1 MYPVEIKYWINSI
14 EHMIYE
20 SLSVPVTTVTHQLHD
35 HVSFLSPQGW
45 IPAGEDGWRVKQ
57 LAKPGNTKD

>member
-1 MYPVEIKYWINSI
+1 
-14 EHMIYE
+14 MIYE
-20 SLSVPVTTVTHQLHD
+20 SLSIPVTTVTHQLHD

-45 IPAGEDGWRVKQ
+45 IPTGEDGWRVKQ